1 MKRPITFYSTLLFLF
16 LLQPQEVITFTFLE
30 DHLCHHD
37 EALALL
43 QFKEVHRISTDASHD
58 CNYFGQYS
66 YPKTTHWKPD
76 TDCCNW
82 DGVTCDNITGRVIG
96 LDLSCGQLQGVIH
109 PNAALFDLFHLHSLN
124 LAFNDFTGSRISQ
137 RFGSLKSLTHLNLS
151 NSNFQGE
158 VASKISHLL
167 NLISLD
173 LSFNLP
179 CNSMDCSYL
188 RYESSNFEAML
199 QSLTHLRELSL
210 SSVNISSELR
220 VNFFSSLTYL
230 IYWNNKQST
239 RLSLGHNLLAGKFL
253 NSLLNFTHLGFLD
266 LSSNQLSGS
275 IPPSIFTI
283 PTLSYLDLSSNH
295 FAGEFPESLRNSKSL
310 KFLDLSNNRIH
321 CKIPSWF
328 MSKTWDNLLY
338 LNLSHNFLTGTIDQL
353 QCKYLLYLDM
363 SFNTLQGQM
372 PSSICNS
379 TSLFI
384 LDLSYNNLVSRIPQC
399 LGNFSQK
406 LYVLDLGNNGLFGTI
421 PITFSQGSSLN
432 ILMLNNNQLQG
443 PLPSLAHCEELELL
457 HLGNNKIDDRFPI
470 WLESLPN
477 LQVLI
482 LKSNRF
488 HGAIGNFQT
497 ESPFLQLRIIDA
509 SCNELTGVLPT
520 ELFKSLEAMRSLKDH
535 RGEYMSETGY
545 ELDYYIHSLTLVI
558 KGTEYSLERVLID
571 RTAIDFSS
579 NRFEGQIPGIIG
591 TLHSLLILNFSHNNL
606 SGHIPGAL
614 GNLNRLECLD
624 LSWNQLEG
632 TIPVELLNL
641 TFLEF
646 LNLSE
651 NHLIGPIPRGRHFDT
666 FGNDSYRGNL
676 ALCGSPLTKDCGNA
690 GAPPPAL
697 PLGSEQQYDP
707 GFFDG
712 FTWRAVVLGYGC
724 GLVLGLAMGSLM
736 FLTEKPI
743 WFIQIVEESYNPRKR
758 SRNEICPQTNLRTAM
773 QFTKLNF
780 SSSLTIVD
788 LGQTQVYGKLP
799 DHIFSLAKL
808 QQLILDGTQVTG
820 SLPNFNCTASY
831 MLSYLDLAYTNFS
844 GELPNTF
851 GCLKSLNSMLLD
863 GCQFT
868 APTWLFSLQLL
879 TTLLLKN
886 NLLTGQIK
894 ELNGMSLTKIDLSN
908 NQLYGQI
915 PKSISTLPFLG
926 FLDLSSN
933 NLSGVLELSSDSLE
947 YLVLSNNQIS
957 WSTSGNVSNSL
968 PNLHRLELSSCEM
981 KAFPEFLRSSKKLE
995 VLQLAGNK
1003 IQGQIPSWVTSMP
1016 WDSLLYLNLSYNH
1029 LSGMDALP
1037 WKNLRVL
1044 DVRFNQIQGQLPLF
1058 ICNLK
1063 ALAILDLSRNKFTG
1077 AIPRCFGNFS
1087 SQLVVLNLEGN
1098 RLQRTINSMVFAKDS
1113 RLRYLGLNTNFLEG
1127 PLPETLANCKY
1138 LEVLDVGNNRL
1149 KDIFPAWLQNLTE
1162 LQVLVLSYN
1171 RFFGP
1176 ISIFKAKSP
1185 FQKLQIFALSCNE
1198 FSGVLSTELLESF
1211 RAMMSLQS
1219 NKSES
1224 KYLHATGNTTNYP
1237 YSVNMTFKGYE
1248 IEFTKIIRTLT
1259 TIDLSSNM
1267 FHGRIPDVIGNL
1279 YSLKLLNL
1287 SNNNFSGHIPP
1298 AIGNLKFLETL
1309 DLSRNQIGGE
1319 IPMQLT
1325 NLTSLEVLNLS
1336 CNHLIGRIPQSNQL
1350 RTLGEDS
1357 YGGNS
1362 GLCGFPLTKSCE
1374 EMHVPQAPP
1383 DVALEQGEDSSFMS
1397 GFTRKS
1403 VLIGYGCGL
1412 VLGIASG
1419 SLMFAT
1425 GKPRRLVRFIEEE
1438 AYSNSVLFAWKKKL
1452 NIQINEVEKF
1462 GKENFS
1468 FHVRCLKYLC

>member
-1 MKRPITFYSTLLFLF
+1 MRNLIVYTLVLLSLQSREITSLSSLS
-16 LLQPQEVITFTFLE
+16 P
-30 DHLCHHD
+30 HLCHHD
-37 EALALL
+37 EGLALL
-43 QFKEVHRISTDASHD
+43 QLKQMFQTSTDASAY
-58 CNYFGQYS
+58 CEYA
-66 YPKTTHWKPD
+66 YPKMISWNKTS
-76 TDCCNW
+76 DCCTW
-82 DGVTCDNITGRVIG
+82 DGVTCHRVAGHVIG
-96 LDLSCGQLQGVIH
+96 IDLSCSQLQGSIH
-109 PNAALFDLFHLHSLN
+109 ANSSLFNLSRLQKLN
-124 LAFNDFTGSRISQ
+124 LAYNDFKNSPISH
-137 RFGSLKSLTHLNLS
+137 GIGGLTSLTNLNLS
-151 NSNFQGE
+151 NSNFYGQIP
-158 VASKISHLL
+158 SQISLL
-167 NLISLD
+167 SNLVSLD
-173 LSFNLP
+173 LSQNP
-179 CNSMDCSYL
+179 I
-188 RYESSNFEAML
+188 EFEHQDFQLLL
-199 QSLTHLRELSL
+199 QNITQVRILSL
-210 SSVNISSELR
+210 SNV
-220 VNFFSSLTYL
+220 
-230 IYWNNKQST
+230 
-239 RLSLGHNLLAGKFL
+239 
-253 NSLLNFTHLGFLD
+253 
-266 LSSNQLSGS
+266 
-275 IPPSIFTI
+275 SIF
-283 PTLSYLDLSSNH
+283 S
-295 FAGEFPESLRNSKSL
+295 EFPK
-310 KFLDLSNNRIH
+310 
-321 CKIPSWF
+321 
-328 MSKTWDNLLY
+328 
-338 LNLSHNFLTGTIDQL
+338 
-353 QCKYLLYLDM
+353 
-363 SFNTLQGQM
+363 
-372 PSSICNS
+372 
-379 TSLFI
+379 
-384 LDLSYNNLVSRIPQC
+384 
-399 LGNFSQK
+399 
-406 LYVLDLGNNGLFGTI
+406 
-421 PITFSQGSSLN
+421 
-432 ILMLNNNQLQG
+432 
-443 PLPSLAHCEELELL
+443 
-457 HLGNNKIDDRFPI
+457 
-470 WLESLPN
+470 
-477 LQVLI
+477 
-482 LKSNRF
+482 
-488 HGAIGNFQT
+488 
-497 ESPFLQLRIIDA
+497 
-509 SCNELTGVLPT
+509 
-520 ELFKSLEAMRSLKDH
+520 
-535 RGEYMSETGY
+535 
-545 ELDYYIHSLTLVI
+545 
-558 KGTEYSLERVLID
+558 
-571 RTAIDFSS
+571 
-579 NRFEGQIPGIIG
+579 
-591 TLHSLLILNFSHNNL
+591 
-606 SGHIPGAL
+606 
-614 GNLNRLECLD
+614 
-624 LSWNQLEG
+624 
-632 TIPVELLNL
+632 
-641 TFLEF
+641 
-646 LNLSE
+646 
-651 NHLIGPIPRGRHFDT
+651 
-666 FGNDSYRGNL
+666 
-676 ALCGSPLTKDCGNA
+676 
-690 GAPPPAL
+690 
-697 PLGSEQQYDP
+697 
-707 GFFDG
+707 
-712 FTWRAVVLGYGC
+712 
-724 GLVLGLAMGSLM
+724 
-736 FLTEKPI
+736 
-743 WFIQIVEESYNPRKR
+743 
-758 SRNEICPQTNLRTAM
+758 
-773 QFTKLNF
+773 NF

-831 MLSYLDLAYTNFS
+831 MLSYLDLADTNFS

-851 GCLKSLNSMLLD
+851 GCLKFLNSMLLD
-863 GCQFT
+863 GCQFTGRLPESIGNLSQLTTMSLTHNSFSGPLPSVISNLVQLEVLDLTGNQVQGQIPDCFTNLQKLTQLSLPDNRLVGPFPFTIANLTNLQTLDLRSNSITGPLPSNVSGLQGLSFLYLSNNSLHGT

-886 NLLTGQIK
+886 NLLTGQIE
-894 ELNGMSLTKIDLSN
+894 ELNGMSLMKIDLSN

-947 YLVLSNNQIS
+947 YLVLSNNRIS

-1237 YSVNMTFKGYE
+1237 YSVNMTSKGYE

-1287 SNNNFSGHIPP
+1287 SSNNFSGHIPP

-1336 CNHLIGRIPQSNQL
+1336 CNHLIGRIPQGNQL

-1357 YGGNS
+1357 YSGNS

-1383 DVALEQGEDSSFMS
+1383 DEALEQGKDSSFMG
-1397 GFTRKS
+1397 GFTWKS
-1403 VLIGYGCGL
+1403 VFIGYGCGL
-1412 VLGIASG
+1412 VLGIAPG
-1419 SLMFAT
+1419 LLMFVT

-1438 AYSNSVLFAWKKKL
+1438 AYSNSVLL
-1452 NIQINEVEKF
+1452 F
-1462 GKENFS
+1462 GKRKT
-1468 FHVRCLKYLC
+1468 V